1 MAFTRA
7 PRTQALPRKKATHYV
22 TNKELLFEV
31 IASKNVMRSSNSK
44 RSPSECMSPRL
55 VEMLMLMVDRYAERA
70 NWSKYSYVEELKGQA
85 ILSLCSNWHKFDENR
100 VSLNPP
106 NPFSFYT
113 SVIQNAFKY
122 QIGKEK
128 KPQKV
133 RDAIL
138 VDRGM
143 APSYGSQID
152 SSMAMGTSSGHG
164 YDD

>member
-1 MAFTRA
+1 MAT
-7 PRTQALPRKKATHYV
+7 KSKSTHYV
-22 TNKELLFEV
+22 KNKDLLAEV
-31 IASKNVMRSSNSK
+31 IASKQKWRTSNVK
-44 RSPSECMSPRL
+44 RSPSECMSSEL
-55 VEMLMLMVDRYAERA
+55 VRMLLLMVDRYAERA

-100 VSLNPP
+100 VSNNPP

-138 VDRGM
+138 VERGM

-152 SSMAMGTSSGHG
+152 SMVRESGPATGMSSGYG
-164 YDD
+164 SDD

>member
-1 MAFTRA
+1 MVTK
-7 PRTQALPRKKATHYV
+7 PKSTHYV
-22 TNKELLFEV
+22 KNKDLLAEV
-31 IASKNVMRSSNSK
+31 VASKNKWRTSNVK
-44 RSPSECMSPRL
+44 RNPSECMSSEL
-55 VEMLMLMVDRYAERA
+55 VRMLLLMVDRYAERA

-85 ILSLCSNWHKFDENR
+85 TLSLCANWHKFDETRPN
-100 VSLNPP
+100 P

-138 VDRGM
+138 VERGM

-152 SSMAMGTSSGHG
+152 AMVRENAPMFASSVGGGG
-164 YDD
+164 YGDD

>member
-1 MAFTRA
+1 MAT
-7 PRTQALPRKKATHYV
+7 KSKSTHYV
-22 TNKELLFEV
+22 KNKDLLAEV
-31 IASKNVMRSSNSK
+31 IASKNKWRTSNVT
-44 RSPSECMSPRL
+44 RSPSECMSPEL
-55 VEMLMLMVDRYAERA
+55 VRMLLLMVDRYAERA

-138 VDRGM
+138 VERGM

-152 SSMAMGTSSGHG
+152 SQILSSGG
-164 YDD
+164 NSGGVGGDD